1 MSASSKKKLRKEQE
15 AAAMTEKQLAQ
26 QKEDKKLKIATISFV
41 AIMALVVCIAV
52 GTLLY
57 RAYDQSGLPEQNTVA
72 MTIGDRKLTSAELNY
87 FYMES
92 ISNQYNNWYSQYGSY
107 MSMYLSMYGLDLS
120 MPLNSQYMDE
130 AKSYTWANYFAD
142 MAVSSA
148 VSAYGQYDKAMA
160 DANFKLSDELQATLD
175 KLPET
180 LKEEAKSNKYSNVKD
195 YLVAMYGP
203 GSTEETYINFVKVMS
218 ISNAY
223 AENYYNS
230 LEYTADQKA
239 AHDAEHALDYNTYSY
254 AYTYLN
260 ATNYRQ
266 GGTKG
271 EDGKVTYSDAEIAAA
286 VEAAKADAD
295 LLATATDLAAFDSM
309 IKGLE
314 INAEKEAAE
323 STKNNGTFVSQVNSL
338 YKEWLTDS
346 SRKAGDIGVFA
357 STSST
362 KDAEGNTVTNTD
374 GYYVVF
380 FNECNKNE
388 MNLINVRHILLEH
401 KPAEGSTTITDADK
415 MVTEQK
421 ANDLLQKWKDG
432 EATEESFAA
441 LVKDNTADGGSKENG
456 GLYENVY
463 PGMMV
468 TNFND
473 WCFAE
478 GRKAGDTGVVLSD
491 FGYHIMYFVG
501 EVDQTYR
508 DYMITN
514 VMKSDDLDK
523 WAKETYDAV
532 KYEVLNI
539 SRLNLDLVLAPN
551 AF

>member
-26 QKEDKKLKIATISFV
+26 QKEDKKLKITTISFITV
-41 AIMALVVCIAV
+41 MALVVCIAV
-52 GTLLY
+52 GVLVY

-72 MTIGDRKLTSAELNY
+72 MTIGEHKLSSAELNY
-87 FYMES
+87 FYMEAV
-92 ISNQYNNWYSQYGSY
+92 SNQYNNWYSQYGSY
-107 MSMYLSMYGLDLS
+107 MTMYLSMYGLDLS
-120 MPLNSQYMDE
+120 MPLNTQYMDE
-130 AKSYTWANYFAD
+130 AKTYTWANYFAD

-160 DANFKLSDELQATLD
+160 DPNFKLDEELQASLD
-175 KLPET
+175 KLPES
-180 LKEEAKSNKYSNVKD
+180 LKEEAKANEYSNVKE
-195 YLVAMYGP
+195 YLTAMYGP
-203 GSTEETYINFVKVMS
+203 GSTEESYSNFVKVMS

-223 AENYYNS
+223 AENYYNG
-230 LEYTADQKA
+230 LEYTADQMA
-239 AHDAEHALDYNTYSY
+239 AHDAAHGLDYNTYSF

-260 ATNYRQ
+260 ATNYRK

-271 EDGKVTYSDAEIAAA
+271 EDDKVTYSDAEIAAA

-295 LLATATDLAAFDSM
+295 LLATAADMTAFDDM
-309 IKGLE
+309 IKNLE
-314 INAEKEAAE
+314 VNAEKEDAA
-323 STKNNGTFVSQVNSL
+323 STQNKDVFASQINSL
-338 YKEWLTDS
+338 YQEWLTDS

-357 STSST
+357 STSTS
-362 KDAEGNTVTNTD
+362 KDADGNTVTNTD

-380 FNECNKNE
+380 FNGCNKNE
-388 MNLINVRHILLEH
+388 MKLINVRHILLEH
-401 KPAEGSTTITDADK
+401 TPAEGSTTVTDADK

-421 ANDLLQKWKDG
+421 ANELLDQWKKG
-432 EATEESFAA
+432 EATEDSFAA

-468 TNFND
+468 TSFND

-501 EVDQTYR
+501 EAEQTYR
-508 DYMITN
+508 EYMITN
-514 VMKSDDLDK
+514 VMKSDDMDK
-523 WAKETYDAV
+523 WAKEVYDAV
-532 KYEVLNI
+532 KYEVLDI
-539 SRLNLDLVLAPN
+539 SRLQLDLTLAPN

>member
-160 DANFKLSDELQATLD
+160 DTNFKLSDELQATLD

-514 VMKSDDLDK
+514 AMKSDDLDK

>member
-72 MTIGDRKLTSAELNY
+72 MTIGDHKLTSAELNY

-160 DANFKLSDELQATLD
+160 DSSFKLSDELQATLD

-271 EDGKVTYSDAEIAAA
+271 EDDKVTYSDAEIAAA

-309 IKGLE
+309 IKSLE

-323 STKNNGTFVSQVNSL
+323 STKNNGAFVSQVNSL

-441 LVKDNTADGGSKENG
+441 LVKDNTADDGSKENG

-478 GRKAGDTGVVLSD
+478 GRKAGDTGIVLSD

-532 KYEVLNI
+532 KYKVLNI